1 MKYKYYNQDITE
13 LKPNQIFV
21 FGSNLAGRHGAG
33 AAKLAM
39 NKFGA
44 KYGIGAG
51 LTGQCYAIPT
61 KDHTVLSLSLFSIAQ
76 YIFFFQQLAKVNPD
90 LEFLVTRL
98 GTGLAGYHDYQIAPM
113 FRGSTENCVFD
124 EKWRKYLEE

>member
-13 LKPNQIFV
+13 LEPNQIFC

-44 KYGIGAG
+44 KYGVGAG

-61 KDHTVLSLSLFSIAQ
+61 KDHTILSLSLFSIAQ
-76 YIFFFQQLAKVNPD
+76 YVFFFKQLASLNHNT
-90 LEFLVTRL
+90 EFLVTRI
-98 GTGLAGYHDYQIAPM
+98 GCGLANYNDHQIAPM
-113 FRGSTENCVFD
+113 FRGSTENCIFD
-124 EKWRKYLEE
+124 EKWRKYLE